1 MQWHPVIGLEVHVQL
16 STQSKLFS
24 GASVSY
30 GGEPNTQACIIDL
43 GMPGVLPVLNE
54 EVVHMA
60 VKFGLSIKAEIVK
73 TSVFVR
79 KHYFYPDL
87 PKGYQI
93 SQYEL
98 PIIKGGYL
106 DIQLED
112 ATEKRINITRAHLE
126 EDAGKSLHEDFHGLT
141 GIDLNRA
148 GTPLIEVVSA
158 PDICSAKQAVAY
170 LKALHSLV
178 RYLDISD
185 ANMQEGSFR
194 CDANVSVRPEGQLKL
209 GTRTEVKNI
218 NSFRFVE
225 RAINYEIKRQINI
238 LESSGKV
245 IQETRLYDAEKNETR
260 STRVKE
266 EAEDYRYFPDPD
278 LLPLKLD
285 DEFIGSIR
293 ASLPELPH
301 EKRQR
306 LQQEYNLSIYEAN
319 ILASDRDMADYFES
333 TVKYS
338 EADSKLVTNWILG
351 ELSAALNREK
361 CSILQSKVTAK
372 QLAGLLR
379 RIADNTISS
388 KIAKTVFDAMWH
400 GEGEADEIIEQRSL
414 KQIVDSSELQ
424 QIITQTIAVNPEQ
437 LQQYRAGKEKLFGFF
452 VGQVM
457 QATKGKANPQQVNQ
471 ILKEKLK

>member
-1 MQWHPVIGLEVHVQL
+1 MQWQPVIGLEVHVQL

-43 GMPGVLPVLNE
+43 GMPGVLPVLNDE
-54 EVVHMA
+54 AVRMA
-60 VKFGLSIKAEIVK
+60 VKFGLSIKAEIAK
-73 TSVFVR
+73 TSIFVR

-98 PIIKGGYL
+98 PIVKNGYL

-112 ATEKRINITRAHLE
+112 GTEKRINIVRAHLE

-148 GTPLIEVVSA
+148 GTPLIEIVSA
-158 PDICSAKQAVAY
+158 PDMSSAKQAVTC

-194 CDANVSVRPEGQLKL
+194 CDANVSVRPEGQPKF
-209 GTRTEVKNI
+209 GIRTEVKNI

-225 RAINYEIKRQINI
+225 RAINYEIKRQINV
-238 LESSGKV
+238 LESGGEV
-245 IQETRLYDAEKNETR
+245 IQETRLYDAGKDETY

-278 LLPLKLD
+278 LLPLKFG
-285 DEFIGSIR
+285 DEFIESIR
-293 ASLPELPH
+293 ASLPELPN
-301 EKRQR
+301 EKRRR
-306 LQQEYNLSIYEAN
+306 LQKEYNLSSYEAN
-319 ILASDRDMADYFES
+319 ILAGDRNMANYFED
-333 TVKYS
+333 TIKYS
-338 EADSKLVTNWILG
+338 DANPKLVTSWILG
-351 ELSAALNREK
+351 ELSAALNKEK
-361 CSILQSKVTAK
+361 CNILNSKVSAE
-372 QLAGLLR
+372 QLASLLR
-379 RIADNTISS
+379 RVTDNTISGT
-388 KIAKTVFDAMWH
+388 IAKTVFDAMWH
-400 GEGEADEIIEQRSL
+400 GEGEADQIIEQRSL
-414 KQIVDSSELQ
+414 KQIVDSSELEKVIA
-424 QIITQTIAVNPEQ
+424 QIITANPEQ

-471 ILKEKLK
+471 ILKEKLR

>member
-1 MQWHPVIGLEVHVQL
+1 MQWQSVIGLEVHVQL

-43 GMPGVLPVLNE
+43 AMPGVLPVLNGE
-54 EVVHMA
+54 AVRMA

-73 TSVFVR
+73 TSIFVR

-98 PIIKGGYL
+98 PIVKDGYL

-112 ATEKRINITRAHLE
+112 GIEKRINVTRAHLE

-148 GTPLIEVVSA
+148 GTPLIEIVSA
-158 PDICSAKQAVAY
+158 PDITSAKQAVAY

-194 CDANVSVRPEGQLKL
+194 CDANVSVRPEGQPKF

-225 RAINYEIKRQINI
+225 RAINYEIKRQINV
-238 LESSGKV
+238 LENGGEI
-245 IQETRLYDAEKNETR
+245 IQETRLYDAEKDETY
-260 STRVKE
+260 STRIKE

-278 LLPLKLD
+278 LLPLEFG
-285 DEFIGSIR
+285 DEFIESIR
-293 ASLPELPH
+293 ASLPELPN

-306 LQQEYNLSIYEAN
+306 LQQEYNLSSYDAN
-319 ILASDRDMADYFES
+319 ILASDRNMANYFES

-338 EADSKLVTNWILG
+338 DANPKLVTNWILG
-351 ELSAALNREK
+351 ELSAALNKEK
-361 CSILQSKVTAK
+361 CNILNSKVAAE

-388 KIAKTVFDAMWH
+388 KIAKTIFDAMWH

-414 KQIVDSSELQ
+414 KQIVDSSELEKV
-424 QIITQTIAVNPEQ
+424 IAKIMDANPEQ

-471 ILKEKLK
+471 ILKEKLR